1 MSHMPKLDGA
11 PINLAAL
18 REHSRQELMAAL
30 DSVSSPEGGPGK
42 ALVLD
47 PALSGPLG
55 LIAEVKEFKEHGVE
69 KIYHLLAEPL
79 ASDSRALLFFVR
91 PTIEL
96 AERVAAQVQQLE
108 RARAEGGGARRSYHI
123 FFVPRRS
130 MVCER
135 VLQEEGVY
143 GLVTVREF
151 GAQLIPLEDDVLSLE
166 QPCFKELF
174 LDDDRTVLYSVAAGV
189 MKLQAMFG
197 LIPIVRGKGERAQ
210 QVLSMLQQMRRGLE
224 AEGQLPGR
232 EQPGEIGTLLLIDR
246 DVDLVSPMCTELT
259 YEGLLHSIFGIAHG
273 YVDLAPEILGA
284 AATAAPGSATAK
296 REMNNNDPL
305 YRLTRSINFGELGPL
320 LNRLAKE
327 TSAGYDERHNAHTVS
342 QIKDFMKKLQ
352 TLQHQHKSL
361 GVHVSL
367 AERIQR
373 VTNSEAFRRRLE
385 VEQTA
390 LGNGSYFEPEPQPQ
404 P

>member
-1 MSHMPKLDGA
+1 MPKLDGA

-79 ASDSRALLFFVR
+79 ASDARALLFFVR

-108 RARAEGGGARRSYHI
+108 RARAEAGGARRSYHL

-143 GLVTVREF
+143 GLVRATPPLPLTLTMVRRSRSR
-151 GAQLIPLEDDVLSLE
+151 GRNRGRGRSLTLSLA
-166 QPCFKELF
+166 L
-174 LDDDRTVLYSVAAGV
+174 R
-189 MKLQAMFG
+189 
-197 LIPIVRGKGERAQ
+197 
-210 QVLSMLQQMRRGLE
+210 LSR
-224 AEGQLPGR
+224 
-232 EQPGEIGTLLLIDR
+232 
-246 DVDLVSPMCTELT
+246 
-259 YEGLLHSIFGIAHG
+259 
-273 YVDLAPEILGA
+273 
-284 AATAAPGSATAK
+284 
-296 REMNNNDPL
+296 
-305 YRLTRSINFGELGPL
+305 
-320 LNRLAKE
+320 
-327 TSAGYDERHNAHTVS
+327 
-342 QIKDFMKKLQ
+342 
-352 TLQHQHKSL
+352 
-361 GVHVSL
+361 
-367 AERIQR
+367 
-373 VTNSEAFRRRLE
+373 
-385 VEQTA
+385 
-390 LGNGSYFEPEPQPQ
+390 
-404 P
+404 

>member
-79 ASDSRALLFFVR
+79 VSDSRALLFFVR

-197 LIPIVRGKGERAQ
+197 LIPIVRGKGDRAQ
-210 QVLSMLQQMRRGLE
+210 QVLSMNL
-224 AEGQLPGR
+224 
-232 EQPGEIGTLLLIDR
+232 TL
-246 DVDLVSPMCTELT
+246 TLT
-259 YEGLLHSIFGIAHG
+259 LTFTLT
-273 YVDLAPEILGA
+273 L
-284 AATAAPGSATAK
+284 T
-296 REMNNNDPL
+296 
-305 YRLTRSINFGELGPL
+305 LTRPPCSSSP
-320 LNRLAKE
+320 
-327 TSAGYDERHNAHTVS
+327 S
-342 QIKDFMKKLQ
+342 
-352 TLQHQHKSL
+352 
-361 GVHVSL
+361 
-367 AERIQR
+367 
-373 VTNSEAFRRRLE
+373 SEASWSTTRRRRRAASTLSRSR
-385 VEQTA
+385 TT
-390 LGNGSYFEPEPQPQ
+390 
-404 P
+404 

>member
-79 ASDSRALLFFVR
+79 ASDARALLFFVR

-108 RARAEGGGARRSYHI
+108 RARAEAGGARRSYHL

-143 GLVTVREF
+143 GLVRSTLTLTLILTLTMVRRSRSR
-151 GAQLIPLEDDVLSLE
+151 GRGRSRSLTLTLTLSLS
-166 QPCFKELF
+166 
-174 LDDDRTVLYSVAAGV
+174 R
-189 MKLQAMFG
+189 
-197 LIPIVRGKGERAQ
+197 
-210 QVLSMLQQMRRGLE
+210 
-224 AEGQLPGR
+224 
-232 EQPGEIGTLLLIDR
+232 
-246 DVDLVSPMCTELT
+246 
-259 YEGLLHSIFGIAHG
+259 
-273 YVDLAPEILGA
+273 
-284 AATAAPGSATAK
+284 
-296 REMNNNDPL
+296 
-305 YRLTRSINFGELGPL
+305 
-320 LNRLAKE
+320 
-327 TSAGYDERHNAHTVS
+327 
-342 QIKDFMKKLQ
+342 
-352 TLQHQHKSL
+352 
-361 GVHVSL
+361 
-367 AERIQR
+367 
-373 VTNSEAFRRRLE
+373 
-385 VEQTA
+385 
-390 LGNGSYFEPEPQPQ
+390 
-404 P
+404 

>member
-79 ASDSRALLFFVR
+79 ASDARALLFFVR

-108 RARAEGGGARRSYHI
+108 RARAEAGGARRSYHL

-143 GLVTVREF
+143 GLV
-151 GAQLIPLEDDVLSLE
+151 
-166 QPCFKELF
+166 
-174 LDDDRTVLYSVAAGV
+174 
-189 MKLQAMFG
+189 
-197 LIPIVRGKGERAQ
+197 RATPT
-210 QVLSMLQQMRRGLE
+210 LTLTLTWCAE
-224 AEGQLPGR
+224 AEA
-232 EQPGEIGTLLLIDR
+232 EAGT
-246 DVDLVSPMCTELT
+246 E
-259 YEGLLHSIFGIAHG
+259 
-273 YVDLAPEILGA
+273 
-284 AATAAPGSATAK
+284 
-296 REMNNNDPL
+296 
-305 YRLTRSINFGELGPL
+305 
-320 LNRLAKE
+320 
-327 TSAGYDERHNAHTVS
+327 
-342 QIKDFMKKLQ
+342 
-352 TLQHQHKSL
+352 
-361 GVHVSL
+361 
-367 AERIQR
+367 AEA
-373 VTNSEAFRRRLE
+373 EA
-385 VEQTA
+385 
-390 LGNGSYFEPEPQPQ
+390 
-404 P
+404 